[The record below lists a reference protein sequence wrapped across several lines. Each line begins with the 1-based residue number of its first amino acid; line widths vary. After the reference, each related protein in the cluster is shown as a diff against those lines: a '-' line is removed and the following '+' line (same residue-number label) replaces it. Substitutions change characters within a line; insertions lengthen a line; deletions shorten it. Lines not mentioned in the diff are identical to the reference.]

1 MLLYAI
7 GLLMVAVSMI
17 IHLHFHG
24 GFRGGPGRG
33 GPPIDRPKASIRKT
47 YPRLLGYVKPYWYML
62 ILVLLLATFSS
73 FMGVLPAQVMG
84 VTINEVTSVVSEYSR
99 PGRPPGGRGIGG
111 LLFGKAIWVEP
122 YVRRVMNF
130 VSENWFPGV
139 NEHIV
144 NFFVLSAILLSFY
157 LLSNAISITQGLT
170 MAVLGQSLIF
180 DMRAHVYRHLQR
192 LSLRYFED
200 KPTGDIMSRVINDVN
215 SLERV
220 IVGPIIDFITSM
232 FSLMWILYFCFK
244 WEWRMTLML
253 LSVTPLLWITTFFFG
268 KVLRRNFRLM
278 RERIGELN
286 ALLQD
291 NISGIRV
298 IKGFAREEH
307 ELERFNRKSK
317 DLYDINVKLAKIFNA
332 FRPIIGLEYQFGFII
347 ILCYGGIKAVQG
359 EMNPGLLVVFFQ
371 YVQGIYGPITSI
383 TRFYNMIQQ
392 ALASSERVFEVLD
405 TVPEIQDAPD
415 AVELSRIRGRV
426 EFKNVSFSYIDGIEV
441 LKEVNFV
448 AEPGQM
454 IALVGP
460 SGAGKTTLT
469 NLIPRFYDPTEGRV
483 VIDGYDL
490 KKVRVKSL
498 RKQIG
503 IVLQDPFLFNDTIR
517 NNIAYAKPGATDE
530 EIIQAAKA
538 ANAHDFIMELPK
550 GYDTVVGERGVKLSG
565 GQRQRISIARAI
577 LADPRIL
584 IFDEAT
590 SSVDTE
596 TEILIQQAINNLV
609 KNRTTFVIAHRL
621 STIMNADMILVLAD
635 GRIVERGK
643 HKELL
648 EKNGL
653 YARLYRVQFKDV
665 ESPPKVEP
673 PKAAPTVRAEEPS
686 VEITGDEDLFRL

>member
-1 MLLYAI
+1 MLLYLI
-7 GLLMVAVSMI
+7 GLLMVAMSMI

-24 GFRGGPGRG
+24 GFMGRRG
-33 GPPIDRPKASIRKT
+33 GPPVDRPKGGIRKI
-47 YPRLLGYVKPYWYML
+47 YPRLLRYVKPYWYLLALVL
-62 ILVLLLATFSS
+62 ILAIFSS
-73 FMGVLPAQVMG
+73 FIGVLPAQIMG
-84 VTINEVTSVVSEYSR
+84 VTINEVTSVVSERARSD
-99 PGRPPGGRGIGG
+99 RPPVGGGLGRG
-111 LLFGKAIWVEP
+111 LLFGKAIWIEP
-122 YVRRVMNF
+122 YMHKVMDF
-130 VSENWFPGV
+130 IGETWFPTV
-139 NEHIV
+139 NRHVV
-144 NFFVLSAILLSFY
+144 NFFVLSAIFLLFY
-157 LLSNAISITQGLT
+157 LVANSISVTQGLT
-170 MAVLGQSLIF
+170 MAILGQSLIY

-220 IVGPIIDFITSM
+220 IVGPIIDFITNM

-253 LSVTPLLWITTFFFG
+253 LSVTPALWLTTFLFG
-268 KVLRRNFRLM
+268 KVLRRNFRVM

-298 IKGFAREEH
+298 IKGFAREEN
-307 ELERFNRKSK
+307 ELERFNNKSR
-317 DLYDINVKLAKIFNA
+317 DLYNINVKLAKIFNL
-332 FRPIIGLEYQFGFII
+332 FRPIIGFEYQFGFII
-347 ILCYGGIKAVQG
+347 ILCYGGLKAVQG

-405 TVPEIQDAPD
+405 TIPEIQDAPD
-415 AVELSRIRGRV
+415 AVELPRIKGKV
-426 EFKNVSFSYIDGIEV
+426 EFENVSFSYIKGIEV
-441 LKEVNFV
+441 LKDINFV

-460 SGAGKTTLT
+460 SGAGKTTLA
-469 NLIPRFYDPTEGRV
+469 NLIPRFYDPTKGRV
-483 VIDGYDL
+483 LIDGYEL
-490 KKVRVKSL
+490 RKVKVKSL
-498 RKQIG
+498 RSQIG
-503 IVLQDPFLFNDTIR
+503 IVLQEPFLFNDTIR
-517 NNIAYAKPGATDE
+517 NNIAYARPDATDE
-530 EIIQAAKA
+530 EVIQAAKA
-538 ANAHDFIMELPK
+538 AYAHDFIMELPE
-550 GYDTVVGERGVKLSG
+550 GYDTIVGERGVKLSG

-596 TEILIQQAINNLV
+596 AEILIQRAINNLV

-621 STIMNADMILVLAD
+621 STIMNADVILVLD
-635 GRIVERGK
+635 EGRIVEMGR
-643 HKELL
+643 HEELL
-648 EKNGL
+648 RRGGL
-653 YARLYRVQFKDV
+653 YAKLYKAQFKDV
-665 ESPPKVEP
+665 GSPSKTKPLR
-673 PKAAPTVRAEEPS
+673 AAPTARREEPS
-686 VEITGDEDLFRL
+686 LEITEDEDLF

>member
-1 MLLYAI
+1 MLLYLI
-7 GLLMVAVSMI
+7 GLLMVVMSMI

-24 GFRGGPGRG
+24 GFMGRRG
-33 GPPIDRPKASIRKT
+33 GPPVDRPKGGIRKT
-47 YPRLLGYVKPYWYML
+47 YPRLLRYVKPYWYL
-62 ILVLLLATFSS
+62 LLLVLLLAALSS
-73 FMGVLPAQVMG
+73 FMRVLPPQVMG
-84 VTINEVTSVVSEYSR
+84 VAINEITSVVGEQMR
-99 PGRPPGGRGIGG
+99 PGRPPAGGRGMGGG
-111 LLFGKAIWVEP
+111 LLFGKAIWIEP
-122 YVRRVMNF
+122 YMRKVMDF
-130 VSENWFPGV
+130 VGETWFPTV
-139 NEHIV
+139 NRHVV
-144 NFFVLSAILLSFY
+144 NFFVLSGMFLLFY
-157 LLSNAISITQGLT
+157 LVANSISVTQGLT
-170 MAVLGQSLIF
+170 MAILGQSLIY
-180 DMRAHVYRHLQR
+180 DMRAHVYKHLQR

-253 LSVTPLLWITTFFFG
+253 LSVTPALWITTFLFG
-268 KVLRRNFRLM
+268 RILRKNFRVM

-298 IKGFAREEH
+298 IKGFAREES
-307 ELERFNRKSK
+307 ELERFNNKSR
-317 DLYDINVKLAKIFNA
+317 DLYNINVKLAKLFNV
-332 FRPIIGLEYQFGFII
+332 FRPIIGLEYQLGFII
-347 ILCYGGIKAVQG
+347 ILCYGGLKAVQG
-359 EMNPGLLVVFFQ
+359 EMNPGMLVVFFQ

-415 AVELSRIRGRV
+415 AVELPRIKGRV
-426 EFKNVSFSYIDGIEV
+426 EFENVSFSYVDGIEV
-441 LKEVNFV
+441 LKDINFV

-460 SGAGKTTLT
+460 SGAGKTTLA
-469 NLIPRFYDPTEGRV
+469 NLIPRFYDPTKGRV
-483 VIDGYDL
+483 LIDGHDL
-490 KKVRVKSL
+490 RKVKVKSL
-498 RKQIG
+498 RRQIG
-503 IVLQDPFLFNDTIR
+503 IVLQEPFLFNDTIR
-517 NNIAYAKPGATDE
+517 NNITYARPNATDKE
-530 EIIQAAKA
+530 VIQAAKA
-538 ANAHDFIMELPK
+538 AYAHDFIMELPE
-550 GYDTVVGERGVKLSG
+550 GYDTIVGERGVKLSG

-596 TEILIQQAINNLV
+596 AEVLIQRAINNLV

-621 STIMNADMILVLAD
+621 STIMNADVILVLD
-635 GRIVERGK
+635 EGKIVEMGK
-643 HKELL
+643 HEELL
-648 EKNGL
+648 GKGGL
-653 YARLYRVQFKDV
+653 YAKLYRAQFKDV
-665 ESPPKVEP
+665 GSPPKARP
-673 PKAAPTVRAEEPS
+673 PRAAPTAGREEPS
-686 VEITGDEDLFRL
+686 FEITEGEDLF